1 MTWLKA
7 EIFQA
12 CLRPTKGGIFQIF
25 HSKRKSGNL
34 SFKYRSSRFISILGH
49 QNFLSGMDS
58 GQMGMHR
65 TLTPNNFKM
74 HENSRKKITSPVN

>member
-1 MTWLKA
+1 MLEVA
-7 EIFQA
+7 IFQA
-12 CLRPTKGGIFQIF
+12 CLCPTKGAIFQIF
-25 HSKRKSGNL
+25 HSKRKSGIL
-34 SFKYRSSRFISILGH
+34 SFEYGFSRFIFILGH

-74 HENSRKKITSPVN
+74 HENSRKKITSSVK